1 MISASRGLRAFLAAI
16 CLLVTVGCGSSEED
30 SGKKTSGVRVARK
43 KPDEQLEPVKMSDG
57 QPIPDRQGRVEV
69 SLPVGWRSRFSKG
82 CIAELY
88 KDHHDTIT
96 RIQVLVEKYDR
107 IKNVSAD
114 NQQQFAATL
123 QETLFAEI
131 QEKGLDPT
139 KVLSKKPT
147 PISLGNFMGVR
158 YVRRG
163 RVKTPRGTQV
173 TVLRLF
179 LVTVVDDWKYSVVLR
194 AMPKDLR
201 KYRGVAHAVA
211 THLKF
216 AAPANL
222 PSPKTPEETP
232 AAVGS

>member
-1 MISASRGLRAFLAAI
+1 MISASRGLWAFLAAI
-16 CLLVTVGCGSSEED
+16 CLLVTVGCGSPEED
-30 SGKKTSGVRVARK
+30 GGKATSDVRSPKK
-43 KPDEQLEPVKMSDG
+43 KPDERLEPVKMSDG

-69 SLPVGWRSRFSKG
+69 SLPVGWRSRFSKD

-88 KDHHDTIT
+88 RDHHDTIT
-96 RIQVLVEKYDR
+96 RIQVLVERYDP

-114 NQQQFAATL
+114 NQQQFAAL
-123 QETLFAEI
+123 LEEALFVEL

-147 PISLGNFMGVR
+147 PINLGNFSGVR

-173 TVLRLF
+173 VVLRLF
-179 LVTVVDDWKYSVVLR
+179 LVTVVDGWKYSVVLR
-194 AMPKDLR
+194 TMPKDFR

-216 AAPANL
+216 PAPANR
-222 PSPKTPEETP
+222 PSSKTPEETP